1 MTLHRACRAK
11 VVDLFRARGLTSGVI
26 LIKGGEEQN
35 QYDTDIELVFRQDS
49 WFNYLFGVM
58 EPGFWGVISLTTG
71 ATTLLM
77 PRHFPDYAVWCGDV
91 KPPSHFKAHYD
102 VEDVIFTDE
111 VDTFLPGAIAA
122 EGTGAR
128 IHTLSGSNSDSGLSV
143 NQTYPSLKLD
153 APFDDSAFHH
163 ILSTARVTKSE
174 AEIAVMHYSAYV
186 ASNAHVAVM
195 RSTKPGMM
203 EYELE
208 ARFLFEI
215 YKNGGARKCAYT
227 NICACGPNNAVL
239 HYGHAAAPNDCV
251 LEDTHMALLDMG
263 ADYHGYVSD
272 ITCSFPI
279 IGKFTADQ
287 KTIFE
292 GVFNAQVAV
301 YEMAKPGAL
310 WSDCHLA
317 AEREVLKALIS
328 LGVLQGDL
336 DAMQAAAVGSVFMP
350 HGLGHLIGCDTH
362 DVGGYV
368 DGTPSR
374 HSRDGLKKLRTA
386 RALEAN
392 MVLTNEPGCYFIDM
406 LLDRAL
412 ANPEQAPF
420 FNTEVLPRFR
430 RSGGVRLEDVFVI
443 RESGVIDNLTTC
455 PRLVSEVE
463 SVMAGGP
470 WP

>member
-1 MTLHRACRAK
+1 M
-11 VVDLFRARGLTSGVI
+11 VI
-26 LIKGGEEQN
+26 RN
-35 QYDTDIELVFRQDS
+35 
-49 WFNYLFGVM
+49 
-58 EPGFWGVISLTTG
+58 P
-71 ATTLLM
+71 
-77 PRHFPDYAVWCGDV
+77 
-91 KPPSHFKAHYD
+91 
-102 VEDVIFTDE
+102 VIFTDE

-272 ITCSFPI
+272 ITCS
-279 IGKFTADQ
+279 
-287 KTIFE
+287 
-292 GVFNAQVAV
+292 V
-301 YEMAKPGAL
+301 
-310 WSDCHLA
+310 
-317 AEREVLKALIS
+317 
-328 LGVLQGDL
+328 
-336 DAMQAAAVGSVFMP
+336 
-350 HGLGHLIGCDTH
+350 
-362 DVGGYV
+362 
-368 DGTPSR
+368 
-374 HSRDGLKKLRTA
+374 
-386 RALEAN
+386 
-392 MVLTNEPGCYFIDM
+392 
-406 LLDRAL
+406 
-412 ANPEQAPF
+412 
-420 FNTEVLPRFR
+420 
-430 RSGGVRLEDVFVI
+430 
-443 RESGVIDNLTTC
+443 
-455 PRLVSEVE
+455 
-463 SVMAGGP
+463 
-470 WP
+470 